1 MLGVTAFGLVLT
13 PVFYVLV
20 QRLVEGREKKKL
32 AGSAGVSPATSVEA

>member
-20 QRLVEGREKKKL
+20 QSFVEGRKNKKV
-32 AGSAGVSPATSVEA
+32 AASADLSPATSVGA

>member
-20 QRLVEGREKKKL
+20 QRVVEGRKSKKVVP
-32 AGSAGVSPATSVEA
+32 SADLSPATSVEA